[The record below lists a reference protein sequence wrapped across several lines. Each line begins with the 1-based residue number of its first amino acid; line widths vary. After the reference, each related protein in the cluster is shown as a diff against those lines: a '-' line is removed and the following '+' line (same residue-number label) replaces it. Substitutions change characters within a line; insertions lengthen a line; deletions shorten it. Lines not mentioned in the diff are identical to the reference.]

1 MCPTHTVQKTQA
13 FHATPT
19 KQNLAIFQSFC
30 PELWLF
36 KQRRFSTFRLW
47 RVKILLWK
55 TSRKPVPS
63 KTTEGTCGWLN
74 YVPHKAEHGHGR
86 EEYALEEDCEQENL
100 YTSIH
105 DIPISLW
112 VLLESLLFQH
122 SLCNLTSGLQCCS
135 RTAGLPVPRR
145 QQTPSTAVFQGLWGL
160 SFFWV
165 HDCRCSVVWDN
176 FLPTKWRTKC
186 FLQLFLLT
194 WTWPVLQQPGAD
206 QH

>member
-36 KQRRFSTFRLW
+36 KQRRFSTLRLW

-55 TSRKPVPS
+55 TSRKPVLS

-100 YTSIH
+100 QTSIQ
-105 DIPISLW
+105 DVSVSLW

-122 SLCNLTSGLQCCS
+122 SLCNLTSGLQRCS
-135 RTAGLPVPRR
+135 RTAGLPVPR
-145 QQTPSTAVFQGLWGL
+145 TGYVFPETA
-160 SFFWV
+160 
-165 HDCRCSVVWDN
+165 N
-176 FLPTKWRTKC
+176 TKHRR
-186 FLQLFLLT
+186 
-194 WTWPVLQQPGAD
+194 VPGAVGIIVFLRTWL
-206 QH
+206 QVLSSVGQFSSY